1 MKYEPLGFIDDG
13 VTYHIYADK
22 NTVIVTATAKK
33 GELEIKCIGVTFK
46 ETIAEAKRLISRELH
61 LKM

>member
-22 NTVIVTATAKK
+22 NTVTVTAKK

-46 ETIAEAKRLISRELH
+46 DTIAEAKGFISSELH
-61 LKM
+61 SKM

>member
-22 NTVIVTATAKK
+22 NTVIVTAKK

-46 ETIAEAKRLISRELH
+46 ETIAEAKRLFSSELH
-61 LKM
+61 SKM